1 MAKRQINPKLSM
13 AEINAKIKHEIRLI
27 ELEDPRDKTT
37 SCLYNTANPLDN
49 KLKKLGAV
57 LNKMI
62 DEETK
67 EKIIQNYLIRYII
80 KGNQVD
86 FNNIIKS
93 NIITV
98 GELDTN
104 IYEYWFE
111 KEVVTHFTG
120 KIPYGY
126 ILEKY
131 IAQLMIDMGV
141 LNLWGGGGCGG
152 EITKYVN
159 I

>member
-13 AEINAKIKHEIRLI
+13 AEINARIKHEIRLI
-27 ELEDPRDKTT
+27 ELEDSREQKT
-37 SCLYNTANPLDN
+37 SCLYNTSNPVDN
-49 KLKKLGAV
+49 KLKKLGNV
-57 LNKMI
+57 LNRLI
-62 DEETK
+62 DKETK
-67 EKIIQNYLIRYII
+67 EKIIQNYLMNYVI

-104 IYEYWFE
+104 MYEYWFE
-111 KEVVTHFTG
+111 KEIVTHFIG
-120 KIPYGY
+120 KVPYCF
-126 ILEKY
+126 ILKKY
-131 IAQLMIDMGV
+131 ITQLIVDMGQ
-141 LNLWGGGGCGG
+141 LDSWGGWGCDM
-152 EITKYVN
+152 TKYVT

>member
-13 AEINAKIKHEIRLI
+13 AEINARIKHEIRLI
-27 ELEDPRDKTT
+27 ELECSRDKTT

-49 KLKKLGAV
+49 KLKKLGAT
-57 LNKMI
+57 LNSLI
-62 DEETK
+62 DKETK

-98 GELDTN
+98 GESDTN

-111 KEVVTHFTG
+111 KEIVTHFTG

-131 IAQLMIDMGV
+131 IVQLMVDMGV
-141 LNLWGGGGCGG
+141 LDLWGGVCC
-152 EITKYVN
+152 EMTKYVN